1 MHVCVVYVLISF
13 ALLPA
18 PLSFVFRISFV
29 PHDATA
35 RLERTL
41 RNKHA
46 CNRCRSIKC
55 QLTCD
60 NKCIRHIK
68 KDNNSNNKCECS
80 ACRRSASVAFTRT
93 TKADKSIDRQRTNVI
108 SRERAIKW
116 SAKERAR
123 ANNRQGACVCVC
135 VKESA
140 HLRES
145 NKSNKCWPKTKIV

>member
-18 PLSFVFRISFV
+18 PLSFVFRFSFV

-68 KDNNSNNKCECS
+68 KDKNSNNKCECS

-108 SRERAIKW
+108 SRESNKVKCQREPEPITGRVRA
-116 SAKERAR
+116 
-123 ANNRQGACVCVC
+123 CVC